1 MTRVHEVTRDQ
12 LRARREAILDG
23 LGVTY
28 DDLARRARDYAL
40 VADEWRAWD
49 ELREIDFL
57 LDDER

>member
-1 MTRVHEVTRDQ
+1 VTRVHEVTRDQ